1 MGTRPE
7 HHSSHA
13 GRSRFRSGQDRGKQ
27 WLLSLFIGQ
36 EPDPVNFLFQAAA
49 RSQYR
54 QLHHGHRQQ
63 HVMAGYARYA
73 GEDPAM
79 MAADTGSLMF
89 DPTGARPVV
98 NGAGH
103 HHHVVSTAS
112 GSSHPTG
119 SRQRHYA
126 QTPSA
131 YDLHAGGGL
140 PRDRDRE
147 PRREG
152 RQVPT
157 SNSEPFDPRRRDRI
171 EDPILSGRIRRDMAV
186 EDTRDPK
193 RRKTGSDSPAPLNG
207 MGHQSSHVVTPAIQD
222 DPRRVPRRSQSPP
235 IQSAKVNGLK
245 VNPNDGPSAGYGHLG
260 GNGALERN
268 RAWNYRWGNLGTPSR
283 LANSQP
289 MPGMAA
295 ARN

>member
-1 MGTRPE
+1 MVAIT
-7 HHSSHA
+7 
-13 GRSRFRSGQDRGKQ
+13 
-27 WLLSLFIGQ
+27 FIGQ
-36 EPDPVNFLFQAAA
+36 EPDPAIFPFQAAA

-63 HVMAGYARYA
+63 HVMAGYGRYA

-103 HHHVVSTAS
+103 HHHVVPTAS

-171 EDPILSGRIRRDMAV
+171 EDPILSGRIRRDIAV

-222 DPRRVPRRSQSPP
+222 DPRRIPRRSQSPP